1 MVVAVEA
8 TEKHVTA
15 YPGKHP
21 DPASTSRNRLPSRSE
36 RSPPNMTNI
45 SKLRTPLSWV
55 LAAATTAGL
64 ALVAAP
70 PAQAKTL
77 YVRANTALVAA
88 ATPGARAVRSIS
100 PGSALRSAGVRRA
113 GFTKVRWHG
122 TSLWVRSKYATASLG
137 SRSLN
142 KLRFRPKVA
151 VLKVRYL
158 FPRIRHIGG
167 WRSWSF
173 YSSDHRNG
181 RAVDF
186 MVPSYRSS
194 RGKKLGSSLAHYL
207 TAHSR
212 QLHVSYVIWRQ
223 RIWTRDSRK
232 WRHMANRGSANA
244 NHMNHVH
251 ASFTKH

>member
-1 MVVAVEA
+1 MVVEVEA

-21 DPASTSRNRLPSRSE
+21 NPASTSRDRLPSRSE

-45 SKLRTPLSWV
+45 AKLRTPLSWV

-64 ALVAAP
+64 AIAAAP

-88 ATPGARAVRSIS
+88 PGAPAVRTIS
-100 PGSALRSAGVRRA
+100 TGSALRSAGATRA

-122 TSLWVRSKYATASLG
+122 TALWVRSKYAVANLG

-151 VLKVRYL
+151 VLKVRYF
-158 FPRIRHIGG
+158 FPRVKHIGG

-186 MVPSYRSS
+186 MVPAYRSS
-194 RGKKLGSSLAHYL
+194 KGKKLGSAVARYL
-207 TAHSR
+207 TKNSK

-223 RIWTRDSRK
+223 RIWTRSSKK
-232 WRHMANRGSANA
+232 WRYMPNRGSANA